1 MQAKRR
7 DYACIY
13 DRLLTFYGGMENMN
27 DTKKRGAR
35 RNAEKAAEKV
45 VAEVREEAAKVV
57 EGAKPA
63 VDKAK
68 AGVREGAKTARKKA
82 IKTVAK
88 AKTGV
93 KRAADKAV
101 RGETAPVV
109 YVQYQ
114 DAEEK
119 VEDLVAAAK
128 AAFASEHP
136 RTKVADLKLYVKPEE
151 RAAYYV
157 VNEKFAGRVDF

>member
-1 MQAKRR
+1 MS
-7 DYACIY
+7 
-13 DRLLTFYGGMENMN
+13 
-27 DTKKRGAR
+27 DTKKTMQDVKKGAEKV
-35 RNAEKAAEKV
+35 AEKAV
-45 VAEVREEAAKVV
+45 TEVKDEAAKVAQS
-57 EGAKPA
+57 AKPA

-68 AGVREGAKTARKKA
+68 AGVKRGRKKA
-82 IKTVAK
+82 VKTVEM

-93 KRAADKAV
+93 KRAADKAA
-101 RGETAPVV
+101 RGESAPVV

-114 DAEEK
+114 GSEEK

-128 AAFASEHP
+128 AAFAAEHS
-136 RTKVADLKLYVKPEE
+136 RTKVADLKLYIKPEE

>member
-1 MQAKRR
+1 MS
-7 DYACIY
+7 
-13 DRLLTFYGGMENMN
+13 N
-27 DTKKRGAR
+27 TKKTMQNVKKEAEKV
-35 RNAEKAAEKV
+35 AEKA
-45 VAEVREEAAKVV
+45 VAEVKNETAKVV
-57 EGAKPA
+57 ESAKPA
-63 VDKAK
+63 VEKAK
-68 AGVREGAKTARKKA
+68 AGVKRGRKKA
-82 IKTVAK
+82 VKTVEK

-114 DAEEK
+114 GVEEK

-128 AAFASEHP
+128 AAFAAEHP
-136 RTKVADLKLYVKPEE
+136 RTRVADLKLYVKPEE

-157 VNEKFAGRVDF
+157 INEKFAGRIDF

>member
-1 MQAKRR
+1 MS
-7 DYACIY
+7 
-13 DRLLTFYGGMENMN
+13 
-27 DTKKRGAR
+27 DTKKTVQSVRQG
-35 RNAEKAAEKV
+35 AEKAVEKV
-45 VAEVREEAAKVV
+45 VEEAAELV
-57 EGAKPA
+57 ESAKPA

-68 AGVREGAKTARKKA
+68 AGVKRGRKKA
-82 IKTVAK
+82 VKTVEK

-93 KRAADKAV
+93 KRAAGKVAGSESV
-101 RGETAPVV
+101 PVV

-114 DAEEK
+114 GAEEK

-128 AAFASEHP
+128 AAFAAERP
-136 RTKVADLKLYVKPEE
+136 RTKVTDLKLYVKPEE

>member
-1 MQAKRR
+1 MS
-7 DYACIY
+7 
-13 DRLLTFYGGMENMN
+13 
-27 DTKKRGAR
+27 DTKKTM
-35 RNAEKAAEKV
+35 RNVKKEVEKAAEEA
-45 VAEVREEAAKVV
+45 VAEVRSETAKVV
-57 EGAKPA
+57 ESAKPA
-63 VDKAK
+63 VEKAK
-68 AGVREGAKTARKKA
+68 AGVKRGRKKA
-82 IKTVAK
+82 VKTVEK

-93 KRAADKAV
+93 KRAAGKAV

-114 DAEEK
+114 GAEEK

-128 AAFASEHP
+128 AAFAAEHP
-136 RTKVADLKLYVKPEE
+136 RTSVSDLKLYVKPEE

>member
-1 MQAKRR
+1 MS
-7 DYACIY
+7 
-13 DRLLTFYGGMENMN
+13 
-27 DTKKRGAR
+27 DTKKTMQGVRKGAG
-35 RNAEKAAEKV
+35 KAAEKV
-45 VAEVREEAAKVV
+45 VAEVKSEAAELV
-57 EGAKPA
+57 ESAKPA
-63 VDKAK
+63 VEKAK
-68 AGVREGAKTARKKA
+68 AGVKRGRKKA
-82 IKTVAK
+82 VKTVEK

-114 DAEEK
+114 GVEEK

-128 AAFASEHP
+128 AAFAVEHP
-136 RTKVADLKLYVKPEE
+136 RTRVADLKLYVKPEE